1 MVPYLIT
8 FLISILLCG
17 LAELTLKR
25 SRTGGVL
32 LLGAA
37 VLPPVFL
44 AGARDFEVGTDIRA
58 YGNYVFTYARFS
70 SNPISFMWRKSDIE
84 PFYKGLAAFVS
95 RFTDNPHWF
104 YFATALIICGCIM
117 GGLYHYRRFCSITL
131 SWACFL
137 FLFYGDTLNT
147 MRQCLALAVVFWS
160 FPFFLKKKY
169 ALYILFQA
177 AAVLFHT
184 TGCIALVFPLLYLF
198 LRKVPMQWVQ
208 FFFVIFC
215 MGLVMFYSPLLRT
228 VLKTGLLPGKFYRYL
243 AKGAAVA
250 VNPTVLRLPLL
261 VPILLYYD
269 RFCNFQAAEAALV
282 PPARGRDP
290 EGSDQEVPG
299 VFPKEESIPGM
310 LIVLMLLMEICTVQL
325 RSVMPALYR
334 ISYYFGSFRFIAYSR
349 LPGILRKDNRNL
361 VIVLLFLYLLVLWV
375 YQNVMQGNNGIYPY
389 QAAQGWWH
397 LHYGLASPFLK

>member
-17 LAELTLKR
+17 CAELAMKH
-25 SRTGGVL
+25 SRAGGVL

-37 VLPPVFL
+37 VLPPVLL
-44 AGARDFEVGTDIRA
+44 AGARDFTVGTDIRA

-70 SNPISFMWRKSDIE
+70 SNPITFMWRKSDIE

-104 YFATALIICGCIM
+104 YFATALVICGCIM

-160 FPFFLKKKY
+160 FPFFLRKKY
-169 ALYILFQA
+169 ILYALFQVVA
-177 AAVLFHT
+177 ILFHT
-184 TGCIALVFPLLYLF
+184 TGSIALLFPLLYVF
-198 LRKVPMQWVQ
+198 LRKASVQWMQ
-208 FFFVIFC
+208 FFFIILC
-215 MGLVMFYSPLLRT
+215 MGVIMFYSPVLRT
-228 VLKTGLLPGKFYRYL
+228 ILKTGLLPGKFYRYL
-243 AKGAAVA
+243 AKGVAVA
-250 VNPTVLRLPLL
+250 VNPTILRLPLL

-269 RFCNFQAAEAALV
+269 RFCGFQASEAALV
-282 PPARGRDP
+282 PPPRKDRNP
-290 EGSDQEVPG
+290 EGADRFPG
-299 VFPKEESIPGM
+299 EETMPGM
-310 LIVLMLLMEICTVQL
+310 LIVLMLLLEICTVQL
-325 RSVMPALYR
+325 RSVMPTLYR

-349 LPGILRKDNRNL
+349 LPRILRKDNRIL
-361 VIVLLFLYLLVLWV
+361 VAALLFIYLLVLWV
-375 YQNVMQGNNGIYPY
+375 YQNVIQGNNGIYPY
-389 QAAQGWWH
+389 QAAPEWWK
-397 LHYGLASPFLK
+397 LCYGLTPPSLN